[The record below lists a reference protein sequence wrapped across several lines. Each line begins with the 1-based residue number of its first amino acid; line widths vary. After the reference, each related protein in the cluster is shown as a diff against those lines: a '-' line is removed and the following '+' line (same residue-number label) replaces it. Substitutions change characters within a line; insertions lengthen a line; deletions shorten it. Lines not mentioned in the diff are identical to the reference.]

1 MLRRLVLLAGI
12 IALLAAGSVQGPR
25 VAGGAAG
32 FILPPGVRPAW
43 SLDAIKAI
51 EAWQMTQG
59 HEEIVVAVID
69 SGIDRTIP
77 ALAGR
82 MWVNPGESAGN
93 GRDDDGN
100 GYVDDMHGWDFR
112 DGNPDSMV
120 GSSLNWHGT
129 FVAGIL
135 AASFDQATGVGGIA
149 PRVRI
154 MDLRF
159 LDSRGLFYASDW
171 PRLARAID
179 YAVDN
184 GARVINISIY
194 AKVQPPAYVHDAI
207 RRAASHGVLIVGIAG
222 NDGASVGFFGRYPEV
237 LTVAAVD
244 RHGQAASFSNTGP
257 QVDLAAP
264 GVDVQSYY
272 PGGSLR
278 TGSGTSFAAPYVA
291 GTAALMLSVN
301 PSLTPSDIIAALC
314 SSAIDLGPPG
324 RDHATGHGLLHAAA
338 AVRATR

>member
-1 MLRRLVLLAGI
+1 MLRRLALLTGLA
-12 IALLAAGSVQGPR
+12 ALLAAGSAQGPR
-25 VAGGAAG
+25 VVGGTAG
-32 FILPPGVRPAW
+32 FILPPDVQPSW
-43 SLDAIKAI
+43 SLDAVRAI
-51 EAWQMTQG
+51 EAWQVTQG
-59 HEEIVVAVID
+59 DEEIVVAVID

-77 ALAGR
+77 ALADR
-82 MWVNPGESAGN
+82 MWINPGEIADN
-93 GRDDDGN
+93 NHDDDGN
-100 GYVDDMHGWDFR
+100 GYVDDVHGWDFR
-112 DGNPDSMV
+112 DGNPDPMV
-120 GSSLNWHGT
+120 GTRLNWHGT

-135 AASFDQATGVGGIA
+135 AAAFDQSTGVGGIA

-194 AKVQPPAYVHDAI
+194 AKVQPPAYVHAAI
-207 RRAASHGVLIVGIAG
+207 QRATAHGVLVVGIAG
-222 NDGASVGFFGRYPEV
+222 NDGAPVGYFGCYPEV

-244 RHGQAASFSNTGP
+244 RQGRPATFSNSGP

-264 GVDVQSYY
+264 GVEVQSYY

-278 TGSGTSFAAPYVA
+278 AGSGTSFAAPYVA
-291 GTAALMLSVN
+291 GTAALMLSLD
-301 PSLTPSDIIAALC
+301 PELTPAEIVRALQA
-314 SSAIDLGPPG
+314 SASDLGSAG
-324 RDHATGHGLLHAAA
+324 RDTLTGYGLLNAAA
-338 AVRATR
+338 AVGVGR